1 MAMGK
6 RVVIIASGET
16 ERRAL
21 PHLLRHPHAAGI
33 EVVEVAVPPGSRNL
47 DVEMAARLIQARSWY
62 WKQRQQ
68 TIDKFVVLVDTDNKN
83 PQEVLQPFRNQLP
96 QRVGTAVT
104 ASLQFAYAQQ
114 HLEAWYFADE
124 QGLRNAL
131 RRDLGQVDPSMPDQI
146 NNPKHH
152 LSNLLKSVS
161 PGRQYTA
168 PESEEIARQLDPQI
182 IAGRSPSFQSFVDAV
197 RNGAPAA

>member
-1 MAMGK
+1 MGK

-21 PHLLRHPHAAGI
+21 PHLLRHLKDEGI
-33 EVVEVAVPPGSRNL
+33 DIVEVVVPPGSRNL
-47 DVEMAARLIQARSWY
+47 DVDMAVRLIQARWGY
-62 WKQRQQ
+62 WFQRQQ
-68 TIDKFVVLVDTDNKN
+68 IIDKFVVLVDTDGNN
-83 PQEVLQPFRNQLP
+83 PQAVLQPFHANLR
-96 QRVGTAVT
+96 QRLGTNVT

-124 QGLRNAL
+124 QKLRKAL
-131 RRDLGQVDPSMPDQI
+131 GRDLGQVNPSMPDQI
-146 NNPKHH
+146 NNPKQH

-161 PGRQYTA
+161 PGHQYTA
-168 PESEEIARQLDPQI
+168 RESEEIARQLDPQI

-197 RNGAPAA
+197 RNGASVA